1 MPEPLFS
8 RLRLAINAIPITAS
22 GKAAS
27 AQVIAPMPNAD
38 RAMLPTDALIALPE
52 IENGDV
58 DARSEGF
65 TGTPPL
71 PRSGRLFINPKFAG
85 CGSLRVEDAT
95 RRMSRLA
102 LRLGTRINCKWHDE
116 PYCRHKTPSD
126 RFCHDV
132 LANARMNPTRRTILI
147 GTAVAAGCASVPA
160 PARSR
165 KRTAMQVQSW
175 MALASVPGASWAVLD
190 GEAEPISSAVGY
202 AKVGKVRSRI
212 YMSGSRAL

>member
-8 RLRLAINAIPITAS
+8 RLRLAINAIPIAAS

-71 PRSGRLFINPKFAG
+71 LRSGRLFINPKFAG

-132 LANARMNPTRRTILI
+132 LANARMNGR
-147 GTAVAAGCASVPA
+147 
-160 PARSR
+160 
-165 KRTAMQVQSW
+165 
-175 MALASVPGASWAVLD
+175 
-190 GEAEPISSAVGY
+190 
-202 AKVGKVRSRI
+202 
-212 YMSGSRAL
+212 